1 MSSMMFSL
9 QRHIRMDSGARRL
22 QRDLKQIQEDGA
34 SKIFATARGDDLS
47 VLDALV
53 LGPADTPYD
62 GALLHFQLNIL
73 PTYPMNPPEVRFLT
87 TDSGTL
93 RLHPQLYADG
103 KVCLSILGTWH
114 GPRWTPSSSIHT
126 ILLSIQSLLCEDPL
140 RCEPG
145 METATDEKVELA
157 NVFVVHECV
166 RVGILGMLENGPS
179 WDDEGDESILTA
191 AARAYL
197 PSRAGT
203 LLWRL
208 SNLATRFD
216 GQVMREPFVFGAE
229 TRSRRYDFSGLAR
242 RLQVFF
248 PTVSVPPQEPQKTQ
262 EPDCHEVAPEGSELP
277 CTEDAELC
285 CRICHLTAEESDSA
299 LIEPC
304 QCAGS
309 IRCAHSS
316 CLIDWLKHT
325 GAITQS
331 EWRCDLCL
339 AAFRVQS
346 MPGKPPG
353 RRLLHRSLLEF
364 VDFQISSECSGL
376 VTVLLTSIL
385 QTLLMC
391 VGSGVANIL
400 YLVANIV
407 LSPVVTA
414 IYNILKWPLALPAI
428 LLDFVLHSM
437 YAILV
442 GVKVAMLISGW
453 KSRPTVWFDAQEQ
466 VLIWAAEML
475 TLFCNIR
482 LTGLLALVCY
492 FTADHLCRTC
502 LGVNALWVIE
512 WPILGRK
519 PEIMSFTSFTMRAN
533 CPAELVRNAVSNSF
547 IYQLIGLSSS
557 LVNLIAILL
566 LIKAAFLDARSVP
579 VAILPAKGKLKK
591 H

>member
-1 MSSMMFSL
+1 M
-9 QRHIRMDSGARRL
+9 
-22 QRDLKQIQEDGA
+22 
-34 SKIFATARGDDLS
+34 
-47 VLDALV
+47 
-53 LGPADTPYD
+53 
-62 GALLHFQLNIL
+62 
-73 PTYPMNPPEVRFLT
+73 
-87 TDSGTL
+87 
-93 RLHPQLYADG
+93 
-103 KVCLSILGTWH
+103 
-114 GPRWTPSSSIHT
+114 
-126 ILLSIQSLLCEDPL
+126 
-140 RCEPG
+140 
-145 METATDEKVELA
+145 
-157 NVFVVHECV
+157 
-166 RVGILGMLENGPS
+166 
-179 WDDEGDESILTA
+179 
-191 AARAYL
+191 
-197 PSRAGT
+197 
-203 LLWRL
+203 
-208 SNLATRFD
+208 
-216 GQVMREPFVFGAE
+216 
-229 TRSRRYDFSGLAR
+229 
-242 RLQVFF
+242 
-248 PTVSVPPQEPQKTQ
+248 
-262 EPDCHEVAPEGSELP
+262 
-277 CTEDAELC
+277 
-285 CRICHLTAEESDSA
+285 
-299 LIEPC
+299 
-304 QCAGS
+304 
-309 IRCAHSS
+309 
-316 CLIDWLKHT
+316 
-325 GAITQS
+325 
-331 EWRCDLCL
+331 
-339 AAFRVQS
+339 
-346 MPGKPPG
+346 
-353 RRLLHRSLLEF
+353 
-364 VDFQISSECSGL
+364 
-376 VTVLLTSIL
+376 LTSIL

-579 VAILPAKGKLKK
+579 VAILPAEGKLKK